1 MFVDSAI
8 ITVKAGDGGAGHIAF
23 RRQKYEAKGGPN
35 GGDGGRGGDVVLI
48 TDPGL
53 NTLLDFQG
61 RPLWQATHGEPG
73 GKKQQHGADGPHLFI
88 RVPAGTLVFDHTTG
102 ELLAD
107 LGPAGSPTGQFVLVR
122 GGYGGFGNEH
132 YKSSTNQTP
141 RYAHPGQ
148 KGEER
153 LIRLELKLLAD
164 VGFVGLPN
172 AGKSTLLAAL
182 TRATPKIGAYPFT
195 TLTPQLGVAELDP
208 ARRLVLAD
216 IPGLIEGASEGK
228 GLGHDFLKHI
238 ERTKVLVHLL
248 DAQPIDGSTP
258 AKNYRTI
265 RAELRRYS
273 PALARRRE
281 IIALNKMDLLLDD
294 HARDAAV
301 AALRKTLRLEPTV
314 QVLPLSGATRQGT
327 RPLLD
332 VLWAAVQ
339 AARAE
344 DDAAP
349 TPVVTPK
356 PARATKPA
364 AKAKTTPASTPKAK
378 AKAKAKPKP
387 ATKPKPKTKPKPL
400 SKTKPKSKPKSK
412 PKAKP
417 AAKRTK

>member
-102 ELLAD
+102 EQLAD
-107 LGPAGSPTGQFVLVR
+107 LGPAGSPTGEFVLVR

-148 KGEER
+148 AGEER
-153 LIRLELKLLAD
+153 L
-164 VGFVGLPN
+164 V
-172 AGKSTLLAAL
+172 AAL

-195 TLTPQLGVAELDP
+195 TLTPQLGVAELDA

-248 DAQPIDGSTP
+248 DAQPIDGTTP

-281 IIALNKMDLLLDD
+281 IIALNKMDLLPDD
-294 HARDAAV
+294 AARHAAV
-301 AALRKTLRLEPTV
+301 ASLRKALRLEPTV
-314 QVLPLSGATRQGT
+314 QVLALSGATRQGT

-332 VLWAAVQ
+332 ALWTAVQ

-344 DDAAP
+344 DDATPAP
-349 TPVVTPK
+349 TPTPK
-356 PARATKPA
+356 PTPTPA
-364 AKAKTTPASTPKAK
+364 ASPKSARSPKSKAKAPAKPKPKAKTPS
-378 AKAKAKPKP
+378 KPKP
-387 ATKPKPKTKPKPL
+387 ATKPK
-400 SKTKPKSKPKSK
+400 
-412 PKAKP
+412 AKP
-417 AAKRTK
+417 AAKKPAVKAKPKPTPKAKSARKRSK